1 MFKRLKRYLNQRFIK
16 KTISYQTKII
26 GIILVCIGI
35 IFFYNPTNVNI
46 KIGTMLVLIGGI
58 FFFLILNNQDYYR
71 FECAEII
78 FIFILWILFLF
89 IITVNSPPET
99 YFFLIA
105 IGITAIRELTNELI
119 SPNFKKN
126 LNIFLLLIFIIFLLI
141 VIQKIISVFRI

>member
-1 MFKRLKRYLNQRFIK
+1 VFKRLKRYLNQRFIK

-35 IFFYNPTNVNI
+35 IFFYNPTNINI

-89 IITVNSPPET
+89 IITGNSPPET